1 MEPVAWHASLPGV
14 VMAAGALINDG
25 DGGIMLVKPNYR
37 DHWTL
42 PGGICEFGE
51 PPHVGCSREISE
63 ELGLDLPIGPL
74 LAIDW
79 QLPLAAYGTDARPA
93 VYFVFDCGTLNGRAN
108 ITLQQEELDEWRFI
122 DPNDMAAYLP
132 PQMLPRAV
140 AAVAAKA
147 AGTTFYVP
155 VKQQADAPGAS

>member
-14 VMAAGALINDG
+14 VMAAGALIDRADG
-25 DGGIMLVKPNYR
+25 SILVVKPNYR

-51 PPHVGCSREISE
+51 PPHVGCAREISE
-63 ELGLDLPIGPL
+63 ELGLDLPVGQL

-79 QLPLAAYGTDARPA
+79 QPALESYGPGARPA
-93 VYFVFDCGTLNGRAN
+93 VYFVFDCGSLDGQRD

-122 DPNDMAAYLP
+122 DPIDLDTYLP

-147 AGTTFYVP
+147 DGIMCYVP
-155 VKQQADAPGAS
+155 ASKHANAGFS